1 MVHLDEQGILHLKG
15 DLSIHNLESLHQ
27 SLTDMLYSNEEL
39 ILSFAEVDFMDTA
52 VLQLLLAFRSSLPPR
67 RTWLV
72 VGISEKMERIL
83 TLSGLRTALLGY
95 GE

>member
-1 MVHLDEQGILHLKG
+1 MVHLDEQGILHLTG
-15 DLSIHNLESLHQ
+15 ELSIHTLEPLHQ

-39 ILSFAEVDFMDTA
+39 IVSFAGVDFMDTA
-52 VLQLLLAFRSSLPPR
+52 VLQLLLAFRRSLPPS

-72 VGISEKMERIL
+72 VGVSEKMEQIL
-83 TLSGLRTALLGY
+83 SLSGLRTALLGY